1 MLTKQFVGKNSDART
16 LNQAQAIVQSAM
28 QFVRSQQ
35 ADVMAIF
42 ENTQQMSSFSENIP
56 IVTPSIRW
64 AQSPNTTYLE
74 VKFSTRF
81 DSPACLDVFDQE
93 ITLVNR
99 SLSITAMCRNVSAF
113 YFLLNSY
120 FRNLGQKTF
129 EIPPGDGTLRKCW
142 AF

>member
-1 MLTKQFVGKNSDART
+1 
-16 LNQAQAIVQSAM
+16 
-28 QFVRSQQ
+28 
-35 ADVMAIF
+35 
-42 ENTQQMSSFSENIP
+42 MSSFSDNIP

-99 SLSITAMCRNVSAF
+99 SLSISAMCRNDKKLLKYNLVMELYGNVGPFELSESA
-113 YFLLNSY
+113 LNDHKAAEEAHQEARAKFDADMTAY
-120 FRNLGQKTF
+120 NADLAVYEKQEEEYAR
-129 EIPPGDGTLRKCW
+129 
-142 AF
+142 